1 MVVVGIYGAQF
12 INMRGFITFA
22 LPFELNLQ
30 TSSAYI
36 GDDCKF
42 EIRLRSEILT
52 KALSSDPTIT
62 PRNNDERRRNSI
74 EDKSKCRRS

>member
-1 MVVVGIYGAQF
+1 MVVVGIYGTQF

-22 LPFELNLQ
+22 LPFELNPQ
-30 TSSAYI
+30 TGSAYI
-36 GDDCKF
+36 GGDCKF

-74 EDKSKCRRS
+74 ENKSKCRRS